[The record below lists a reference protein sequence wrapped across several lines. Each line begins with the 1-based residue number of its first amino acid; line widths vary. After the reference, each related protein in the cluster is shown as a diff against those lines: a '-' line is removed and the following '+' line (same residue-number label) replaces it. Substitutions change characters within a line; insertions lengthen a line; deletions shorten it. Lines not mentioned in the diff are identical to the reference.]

1 MNRCLLIVLLLTT
14 FSPALPAQ
22 VILAESEL
30 SFLQKQPADSAKVNR
45 LNSYAEKIQFTS
57 PQIAIEAMN
66 ASIAAAQKTDYS
78 LGLSVAYGLRAGLLF
93 YEMKLD
99 TCLLLL
105 NKAYALVKDR
115 KEIAYK
121 NQAANLINKYA
132 AIDQRKQHFDLAI
145 ERYQQAAQLFA
156 ETGEKTNI
164 IFSYYNLSGIYKFLG
179 DTSKMFY
186 YATETNKLA
195 LQSRDPVSIIRGLI
209 ALGDA
214 YCMVKNFDS
223 AHIISTAG
231 LRMAQ
236 KQDLTFAIGIF
247 NNFIGLYY
255 TNRAFK
261 YDSAITHYNLA
272 LQSFNKINIP
282 YDIALVY
289 QNMGNAYLKKGDFAN
304 AVHFSLKAATL
315 AKELQLDPVL
325 YFSLKD
331 LVRAEEERGNIAES
345 YQYLKDFVE
354 VSDALKNKNNQK
366 RVYQLESRYQEQQK
380 EILLFAK
387 EKIIERKN
395 LLNYLLGFGVLSL
408 VIIFT
413 LLYRNYKSKQVLQQQ
428 QITDLET
435 EKKLMAIEAVLKGE
449 EQERTRLAQDLHDG
463 LGGMLSGLK
472 YSFKSIK
479 GQLIMTPENSIAFE
493 RSMDML
499 DGSIREMRRVAH
511 NMMPEALVK
520 FGLDTALKDF
530 CNDINQTGALQLSY
544 QSVGL
549 NEVVLE
555 QTTSITIY
563 RIVQELVNNTMKHS
577 GASTC
582 LVQVSLQQQILTVTV
597 EDNGQGF
604 DASMANGMGWKNI
617 RSRVELLKGKLDVKS
632 ENNEGVSVFI
642 EINLS

>member
-22 VILAESEL
+22 ALLAESEL
-30 SFLQKQPADSAKVNR
+30 SFLPKQPADSAKVNR
-45 LNSYAEKIQFTS
+45 LNRYAEKIQFTS

-66 ASIAAAQKTDYS
+66 ASIAAAQKIDYS

-105 NKAYALVKDR
+105 DKAFALVKGR

-156 ETGEKTNI
+156 ETGEQTNL

-195 LQSRDPVSIIRGLI
+195 LQTRDPVSIIRGLI

-214 YCMVKNFDS
+214 YCVVKNYDS
-223 AHIISTAG
+223 AYFISRAG
-231 LRMAQ
+231 LRLAQ
-236 KQDLTFAIGIF
+236 KQDLAFATGIF

-261 YDSAITHYNLA
+261 YDSAITHYNRA
-272 LQSFNKINIP
+272 LQSFNKINIQ

-315 AKELQLDPVL
+315 AKELQLDHVL

-331 LVRAEEERGNIAES
+331 LVRAEEERGNLVES
-345 YQYLKDFVE
+345 YRYLKDFVI
-354 VSDALKNKNNQK
+354 VSDALEKKNNQK
-366 RVYQLESRYQEQQK
+366 KVYQLESRYQEQQK
-380 EILLFAK
+380 EILLLAK

-408 VIIFT
+408 IIIFT

-428 QITDLET
+428 RHRATGRPFGSATLPSSARNIKVGPVQ
-435 EKKLMAIEAVLKGE
+435 
-449 EQERTRLAQDLHDG
+449 
-463 LGGMLSGLK
+463 LGGELLQELG
-472 YSFKSIK
+472 
-479 GQLIMTPENSIAFE
+479 GG
-493 RSMDML
+493 
-499 DGSIREMRRVAH
+499 DGARRASCNVAH
-511 NMMPEALVK
+511 VSEIRLQAFGVLVVQRH
-520 FGLDTALKDF
+520 AP
-530 CNDINQTGALQLSY
+530 A
-544 QSVGL
+544 
-549 NEVVLE
+549 
-555 QTTSITIY
+555 
-563 RIVQELVNNTMKHS
+563 RIE
-577 GASTC
+577 
-582 LVQVSLQQQILTVTV
+582 
-597 EDNGQGF
+597 
-604 DASMANGMGWKNI
+604 
-617 RSRVELLKGKLDVKS
+617 
-632 ENNEGVSVFI
+632 
-642 EINLS
+642 